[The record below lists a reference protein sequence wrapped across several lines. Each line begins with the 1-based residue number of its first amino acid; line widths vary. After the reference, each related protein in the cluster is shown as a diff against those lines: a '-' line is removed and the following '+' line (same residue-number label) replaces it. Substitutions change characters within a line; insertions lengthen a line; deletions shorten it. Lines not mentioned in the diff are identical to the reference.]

1 MSLQRTIC
9 GRWKLDPAR
18 MAAEQECAM
27 QRRPLLLLPLLAA
40 ASAAAQTPIA
50 FHTAGAG
57 SAFLPYG
64 EGVAAWLGR
73 QGFAVQ
79 VERSTGSLQ
88 NLSRVEDDP
97 NAVGCAFLGSVKDTL
112 DGTAAAGGRRHT
124 QLAALFPMYETSFQV
139 AAPRRSGI
147 TDFAGLAG
155 KRVGVGPSGGPA
167 ETFFRLAAD
176 TAGLTATTIGGTPT
190 ALVEALAKGEIDALW
205 QGAIVPIPSLVAAS
219 RQADAQVFGLPP
231 ALVAAVVQR
240 APHLSPSITPPG
252 TYAGQTTALTSFAAW
267 NVVVANA
274 ALPDQR
280 AYDLTRLVLAAPDP
294 ARDIH
299 PSAAATRAANAP
311 LNRLLPYHPGA
322 ARHYAEQG
330 IRLA

>member
-1 MSLQRTIC
+1 
-9 GRWKLDPAR
+9 
-18 MAAEQECAM
+18 M
-27 QRRPLLLLPLLAA
+27 QRRPLLLLPLFAA
-40 ASAAAQTPIA
+40 LPAAAQAPIA

-73 QGFAVQ
+73 QGLAVQ
-79 VERSTGSLQ
+79 VQRSTGSLQ

-97 NAVGCAFLGSVKDTL
+97 NAIGCAFLGSVKDAL
-112 DGTAAAGGRRHT
+112 DGTPAAGGRRHT
-124 QLAALFPMYETSFQV
+124 RLAALFPMYETSFQV

-147 TDFAGLAG
+147 TEFAGLAG

-176 TAGLTATTIGGTPT
+176 TAGLTATIVGDTPA

-205 QGAIVPIPSLVAAS
+205 QGAIVPIPSLLAAMQ
-219 RQADAQVFGLPP
+219 RADAQVFGLPP

-240 APHLSPSITPPG
+240 APHLSPSTSPAG
-252 TYAGQTTALTSFAAW
+252 TYAGQLAPLTSFAAW
-267 NVVVANA
+267 NVVVANTA
-274 ALPDQR
+274 MPDQQ
-280 AYDLTRLVLAAPDP
+280 AHDLTRLVLSAPDP

-299 PSAAATRAANAP
+299 PAAAATRAANAP

-322 ARHYAEQG
+322 ARFYREQG
-330 IRLA
+330 IRLT